1 MSQVNKASTV
11 LEEGQGI
18 CRDYAYLV
26 AALARSLDI
35 PARVVYGSVVDRNNG
50 WEPQLHAW
58 NELQVDGRWV
68 IVDATWDAGYIKNG
82 KFVSSPSNKYFDPDN
97 EEFAAT
103 HKDAKVTLH

>member
-1 MSQVNKASTV
+1 M
-11 LEEGQGI
+11 
-18 CRDYAYLV
+18 V